1 MTNFD
6 PTLYR
11 IDNLVDPNMVV
22 APSVNVVPI
31 QKPSKQQFVRVH
43 PDAEYR
49 FPTVV
54 LELEET
60 REHYLVAPNMR
71 PELDGEYRRTV
82 LMLAVHRGTQSPFL
96 WPLKVSTDGKENTW
110 NDSAGVAW
118 TLDTNNTNAYGPNT
132 SRPRTGSYSYRV
144 EAKAAGFPYTNK
156 YSDNRIRR
164 TFSPSAYVI
173 SVTLYTSYST
183 VALCGNATLTLY
195 KDGGSLAGIG
205 SGTGWTTYTRAI
217 NALTSS
223 IGLHTNVCANVSGK
237 STAFWD
243 DISIQVW
250 N

>member
-110 NDSAGVAW
+110 NDSALLAAEAAK
-118 TLDTNNTNAYGPNT
+118 DTWV
-132 SRPRTGSYSYRV
+132 RV
-144 EAKAAGFPYTNK
+144 K
-156 YSDNRIRR
+156 SDQ
-164 TFSPSAYVI
+164 A
-173 SVTLYTSYST
+173 
-183 VALCGNATLTLY
+183 
-195 KDGGSLAGIG
+195 
-205 SGTGWTTYTRAI
+205 SGTYHVIRAEGI
-217 NALTSS
+217 LDEPYWPDMDMNEIVRL
-223 IGLHTNVCANVSGK
+223 
-237 STAFWD
+237 AFKD
-243 DISIQVW
+243 RLIDSPDHPVVAKLRGR